1 MKKSLKLIG
10 LASTAVCML
19 SVSAQAATTYAGN
32 GNTGF
37 GGPAGNGMLTFSDD
51 GTTLTG
57 TITPGANNGAG
68 VAGQFYDEAVIY
80 FDTQAGGF
88 NNTSTLIAAPFVDS
102 NGTSNPDILQQAA
115 AGVASN
121 GFGTQRA
128 TVNFATGFGADYVLA
143 LSPTNTGNG
152 ALYSL
157 NTNGTLNF
165 ISTETFLQTTTSA
178 GPKTFSLSLANIGSP
193 TSFQFATTYLSTHT
207 QMTNMGVPSGSIIF
221 RSNETFGNSLSDVT
235 TPTQTNNPG
244 NDTALLG
251 VNTYNTSLVPE
262 PSTWA
267 MMLGGFATLALLQHR
282 RRHA

>member
-10 LASTAVCML
+10 LASTAVCMP

-37 GGPAGNGMLTFSDD
+37 GGPAGNGMLTFSDN

-88 NNTSTLIAAPFVDS
+88 NNTSTLIAAPYVDS
-102 NGTSNPDILQQAA
+102 TGTSNPDILQQAA
-115 AGVASN
+115 AGVEST
-121 GFGTQRA
+121 GQGTQRS

-152 ALYSL
+152 VLYSL
-157 NTNGTLNF
+157 NTNGTLNY
-165 ISTETFLQTTTSA
+165 ISTETFLQTSTNA
-178 GPKTFSLSLANIGSP
+178 GPKTFSLSLASIGSP
-193 TSFQFATTYLSTHT
+193 TSFQFATTYLNAHQTT
-207 QMTNMGVPSGSIIF
+207 VNGIPTNNVY
-221 RSNETFGNSLSDVT
+221 RSNEGFGNTVTDVT
-235 TPTQTNNPG
+235 TPPG
-244 NDTALLG
+244 ASPGQDTFAVG
-251 VNTYNTSLVPE
+251 TNTYNTSLVPE